1 MRFSKNIDC
10 QNDILNFEV
19 YSELSLRLEYFDIIL
34 EVIWTKGAEFAA
46 VVCLDKIV
54 FISPQLKIIRVVNM
68 EYIVQAQW
76 IGFTLIVTTKVD
88 VQYVD
93 ILTKPVQLYCI
104 ENFEAKYLIL
114 AILGDRI
121 LSIEKF

>member
-1 MRFSKNIDC
+1 
-10 QNDILNFEV
+10 
-19 YSELSLRLEYFDIIL
+19 
-34 EVIWTKGAEFAA
+34 
-46 VVCLDKIV
+46 
-54 FISPQLKIIRVVNM
+54 M

-76 IGFTLIVTTKVD
+76 VGYTLIVTTKVD

-93 ILTKPVQLYCI
+93 ILTKPIQLYCI
-104 ENFEAKYLIL
+104 VNFEAKYLIL